1 MMKRK
6 LYSHSGA
13 FAAVIA
19 AALMGSAAI
28 CAAEPARP
36 ISVRNWLIAGPFN
49 FKEANALEDGLD
61 VDYLAD
67 PVLLPAGEA
76 EAAPSNDGKAG
87 KTGKAQWKSAGG
99 DIIAEGSGVDFL
111 SAFGGGADSVAYAY
125 AEFSSARAGDTLLK
139 IGSDDGVKV
148 WLNGELVF
156 GHHTRRAFLEAQ
168 DLVLVQVKGGVN
180 RLLVKVDQGTGSWEF
195 NVRFAD
201 PAAEKA
207 AARGSR
213 PFGLEL
219 LLDDS
224 ATKPGQALG
233 GVVTGTPAVF
243 AGGGAT
249 VELLDGSGKKIAS
262 GTAPVFGRFSL
273 KAPPGASGVLWLRAT
288 GTAEA
293 AGVRSPLT
301 PVLLGDPAALIK
313 SAVSLAR
320 KQAAGPAG
328 KAPGAARSCPDPAAT
343 LELLA
348 LEIEG
353 RLPRTLWSRDAVVT
367 ALGDIANIAGG
378 QAPLPGLHRYAY
390 RSAIDGSLQPY
401 SLYLPDGYDPSKRY
415 GLVVALHGATANDY
429 DMAKSIASAKPDDML
444 IVAPYGRGDMGWC
457 FSGERDA
464 IDVLDLVQGGYSIDP
479 DRVYLTGRSMG
490 GFGTWRLG
498 QIRASRFAAIATFA
512 GWSAVDCIE
521 NLVGT
526 PVLAVHG
533 ENDSTIPISADSYA
547 ADWLKERGG
556 NVRFEALAGVGH
568 DALGAW
574 TAKLG
579 PNRLL
584 DWFRKQKRQQ
594 WPDVVK
600 ARTSQARYGQ
610 QSWVRIL
617 ELKRPISPA
626 AVDAALIDASHLSVK
641 TSNVTAFALD
651 LRHPK
656 LAKSGKINVLI
667 DGAALSADAL
677 SARAAFEAGADG
689 IFKPVQSPEPDSPP
703 NGGAGFSG
711 LFDGPICF
719 VYGTKATSRTAINKE
734 AAIALSTLNQEGT
747 PPAGADLK
755 AYGIIPDTAVDKA
768 LMASHS
774 LVLVGGLGENSVY
787 AKLSGKLPLKL
798 KRDSLGIEGKEFKK
812 SGLIMVYPNPEAP
825 GRFIGVFS
833 LPFGKAAVVGYAQ
846 ALMAGIQGTSLDSGA
861 CGFATP
867 DVMVVGS
874 SLKVEWA
881 GCFDRSWKNLKE
893 LEM

>member
-1 MMKRK
+1 
-6 LYSHSGA
+6 
-13 FAAVIA
+13 
-19 AALMGSAAI
+19 
-28 CAAEPARP
+28 
-36 ISVRNWLIAGPFN
+36 
-49 FKEANALEDGLD
+49 
-61 VDYLAD
+61 
-67 PVLLPAGEA
+67 
-76 EAAPSNDGKAG
+76 
-87 KTGKAQWKSAGG
+87 
-99 DIIAEGSGVDFL
+99 
-111 SAFGGGADSVAYAY
+111 VAYAY
-125 AEFSSARAGDTLLK
+125 AEFNSARAGDTLLK

-195 NVRFAD
+195 NVRFAE

-213 PFGLEL
+213 PFSLEL
-219 LLDDS
+219 LLDDC
-224 ATKPGQALG
+224 AAKPGQALS
-233 GVVTGTPAVF
+233 GVVMGAPAVYS
-243 AGGGAT
+243 GGSAT
-249 VELLDGSGKKIAS
+249 VELLDDTGKRIALGS
-262 GTAPVFGRFSL
+262 APVFGRFSL
-273 KAPPGASGVLWLRAT
+273 MAPPGASGVLWLRAT

-293 AGVRSPLT
+293 AGIGSPLT
-301 PVLLGDPAALIK
+301 PALVGDPAALMK
-313 SAVSLAR
+313 SAVSRAR
-320 KQAAGPAG
+320 NLAAGPAG
-328 KAPGAARSCPDPAAT
+328 KAPGAKKSCPDPAAT

-348 LEIEG
+348 MEIDG
-353 RLPRTLWSRDAVVT
+353 RLPRTLWSRDAAVI
-367 ALGDIANIAGG
+367 AMGDITQVASG

-429 DMAKSIASAKPDDML
+429 DMAKSIAAAKPGDML

-457 FSGERDA
+457 FLGERDA
-464 IDVLDLVQGGYSIDP
+464 VDVLDLVQGGYSIDP

-533 ENDSTIPISADSYA
+533 EEDETIPIDADSYA
-547 ADWLKERGG
+547 ADWLKARGG
-556 NVRFEALAGVGH
+556 NVRFEAMPGVGH

-584 DWFRKQKRQQ
+584 DWFRKWKRQQ

-600 ARTSQARYGQ
+600 ARTSQARYGE
-610 QSWVRIL
+610 QSWVSIL
-617 ELKRPISPA
+617 GLKRPISPA
-626 AVDAALIDASHLSVK
+626 AVDATLIDASHLSVK

-656 LAKSGKINVLI
+656 LAKTGKVQVLI
-667 DGAALSADAL
+667 DGTALSADAL
-677 SARAAFEAGADG
+677 STRAAFEAGADG
-689 IFKPVQSPEPDSPP
+689 RFKAVQAPEPDSPQ

-711 LFDGPICF
+711 LYDGPICF
-719 VYGTKATSRTAINKE
+719 VYGTKAASRTAINKE
-734 AAIALSTLNQEGT
+734 AALALSGHAEDGSI
-747 PPAGADLK
+747 PAGADLK

-774 LVLVGGLGENSVY
+774 LVLVGGLGENSVF
-787 AKLSGKLPLKL
+787 AKLSGKLPLTL
-798 KRDSLGIEGKEFKK
+798 KRDSLSIEGKEFKK
-812 SGLIMVYPNPEAP
+812 SGLIMAYPNPQAP

-833 LPFGKAAVVGYAQ
+833 LPFGKAEVVGYAQ

-867 DVMVVGS
+867 DLMVIGS